1 MGYNWGRGGS
11 GAMSGA
17 AAGSAFGPWG
27 AAAGGALGAFSGFGD
42 DPEDAAKKYYDQIP
56 GTMKKYYDPYVNAGR
71 NAMGN
76 LQGRYGQMMDNPD
89 DIISRLGAGYQESP
103 GYKFQLQQGQ
113 AAIGNANAA
122 GGMAGTQQ
130 HMQQSG
136 QLANNLAN
144 QDYQQYLQN
153 AMGLYGRGLQGEEGI
168 NQMGFGASTDLGSSL
183 AQSLANQGNLAYS
196 QQNNSDQQMGAGL
209 GNLYGAFGDKDR
221 MKSNWWN
228 TGK

>member
-1 MGYNWGRGGS
+1 MAYNWGRGGS
-11 GAMSGA
+11 GALSGA
-17 AAGSAFGPWG
+17 AAGSSFGPWG
-27 AAAGGALGAFSGFGD
+27 AAAGGALGLFGGFGD

-56 GTMKKYYDPYVNAGR
+56 GTMKKYYDPYINAGR

-89 DIISRLGAGYQESP
+89 EIISRLGAGYKESP
-103 GYKFQLQQGQ
+103 GYKWQLQQGE

-144 QDYQQYLQN
+144 QDYNQYLQN

-183 AQSLANQGNLAYS
+183 AQALANQGNLAYA

-209 GNLYGAFGDKDR
+209 GNFFGAFGDKDR
-221 MKSNWWN
+221 LKSNWWN